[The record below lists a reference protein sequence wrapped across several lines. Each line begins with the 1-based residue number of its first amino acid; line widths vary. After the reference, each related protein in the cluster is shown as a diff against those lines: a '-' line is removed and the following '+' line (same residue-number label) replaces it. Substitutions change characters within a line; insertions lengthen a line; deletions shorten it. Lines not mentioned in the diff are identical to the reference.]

1 MDLIDKLTQYWYG
14 LMRCFEPEFLHHKES
29 DKADNNE
36 RIIFDK
42 ETFQPFY
49 VVDYLENQYELKGTN
64 ERYKFLGW
72 TQDKKAVIAANK
84 NVAKLVNV
92 PYVFSTSDMVFY
104 ACYVKESVYD
114 SITDLKYF
122 QWSSAS
128 VQTDP
133 YDPNS

>member
-1 MDLIDKLTQYWYG
+1 MAFCNSDGRNPEERPPSKVPSID
-14 LMRCFEPEFLHHKES
+14 ES
-29 DKADNNE
+29 SLGD
-36 RIIFDK
+36 
-42 ETFQPFY
+42 
-49 VVDYLENQYELKGTN
+49 N